1 MTFDVLD
8 LFALV
13 VLTVLF
19 AAVVIAIVAL
29 GALPGAIARKR
40 GHPQAAAVNVASW
53 LGLVSGILWPLA
65 LIWAFWKPSAAGAA
79 LAQQPGPAGNGA
91 NAGAG
96 PMEARMEALEVTVRK
111 LQTGKEGR

>member
-1 MTFDVLD
+1 MSFDVLD
-8 LFALV
+8 FFALF
-13 VLTVLF
+13 VLAVLF
-19 AAVVIAIVAL
+19 AAVVCIIVAL

-65 LIWAFWKPSAAGAA
+65 LIWAFWKPAASGTA
-79 LAQQPGPAGNGA
+79 LPQQPRPAGNGA
-91 NAGAG
+91 NASTG